1 MSNRSA
7 ARATLRRI
15 GAQPDAA
22 IDLAEAALAL
32 ASLDRPRVDL
42 GRYRH
47 HLALLVRDVG
57 DAAGRRGGG
66 GDAADHL
73 PEHRLVALN
82 RVILGKYGYTG
93 DKLTYDDLQ
102 NANLMRVIDRRKGL
116 PVVLGILYLHAA
128 RGQGWEAFG
137 LNFPGH
143 FLIRLDARGRRV
155 IVDPFNDGR
164 SCDTVALRGLLKAT
178 VGDEVELDPALYA
191 PVANRAI
198 LVRLQNNIKLRLIG
212 AQRMQAALEVV
223 ENMLLLAPGQAELWH
238 EAAVLNAGLD
248 NLGRAIECLETCL
261 ERPAG
266 DAARHAAASLLQR
279 LRKQL
284 N

>member
-1 MSNRSA
+1 MSDRGA
-7 ARATLRRI
+7 ARATLRRV

-42 GRYRH
+42 GSYRH
-47 HLALLVRDVG
+47 HLGLLVRDVG
-57 DAAGRRGGG
+57 DAAAAPAGGEGAARVLERRLG
-66 GDAADHL
+66 
-73 PEHRLVALN
+73 ALN
-82 RVILGKYGYTG
+82 RVILGKDGYSG
-93 DKLTYDDLQ
+93 DRLSYDDLQ

-128 RGQGWEAFG
+128 RGQGWEAAG

-143 FLIRLDARGRRV
+143 FLIRLDLDGRRA
-155 IVDPFNDGR
+155 IVDPFNHGR
-164 SCDTVALRGLLKAT
+164 SCDTVALRELLKTTA
-178 VGDEVELDPALYA
+178 GGEAELDPEFYA
-191 PVANRAI
+191 PAGNRAI
-198 LVRLQNNIKLRLIG
+198 LLRLQNNIKLRLLR
-212 AQRMQAALEVV
+212 ARRMRAALQVV
-223 ENMLLLAPGQAELWH
+223 ESMVLLAPDETQPWH
-238 EAAVLNAGLD
+238 EAAVLNAKLG
-248 NLGRAIECLETCL
+248 NLGRANECLEACL

-279 LRKQL
+279 LRRQM